1 MNVKNVQQIKLLD
14 IQDMDNLEIKIRK
27 TNRLERM
34 SGFLYQIE
42 INQLRGLVEQKNQDR
57 F

>member
-14 IQDMDNLEIKIRK
+14 IQGMDNLEIKIRK